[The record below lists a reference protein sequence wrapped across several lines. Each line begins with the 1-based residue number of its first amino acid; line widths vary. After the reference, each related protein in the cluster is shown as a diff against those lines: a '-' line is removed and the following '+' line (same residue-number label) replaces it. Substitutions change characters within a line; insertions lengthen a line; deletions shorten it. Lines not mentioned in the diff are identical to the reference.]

1 MRVAGIDCGTNTIR
15 LLIAD
20 VPADSSAAGGAALK
34 DCVRTM
40 DVVRLGQGVD
50 HTGAFA
56 EDALER
62 TVAKVCEYGQLCREY
77 SVESLRFAATSAT
90 RDATNRNIFI
100 DAVVRELGV
109 EPQVLSGEQEAATSF
124 LGATSALDA
133 GGLKELPSP
142 VVAVDLGGGSTELVL
157 GSAEN
162 GQIYS
167 SYSMNV
173 GSVRMRERYLH
184 SDPPTDAEKQAAR
197 QAVRDYLDRA
207 ERHVDLGQAR
217 AVIGLAGTVTTITAQ
232 ALGLA
237 SYEPQRI
244 HGMELSIAQIDQVCE
259 WFMDSTVA
267 QHAQL
272 GFMAPGRADVIGAG
286 ALVWQEVVHRIVE
299 RTREAGHELH
309 SVVVSEHDILDGLAL
324 WAARDVQ
331 PMR

>member
-20 VPADSSAAGGAALK
+20 VPADDGAALQ

-40 DVVRLGQGVD
+40 AVVRLGQGVD
-50 HTGAFA
+50 RTGKFA

-62 TVAKVCEYGQLCREY
+62 TLAKVHEYGELCREY
-77 SVESLRFAATSAT
+77 RVESLRFAATSAT
-90 RDATNRNIFI
+90 RDAENRQVFV

-109 EPQVLSGEQEAATSF
+109 RPQVLSGEQEAATSF
-124 LGATSALDA
+124 LGATSALNA

-142 VVAVDLGGGSTELVL
+142 VLAVDLGGGSTELVL
-157 GSAEN
+157 GDAQS
-162 GQIYS
+162 GKIYA

-184 SDPPTDAEKQAAR
+184 SDPPSDAEKQAAR
-197 QAVRDYLDRA
+197 QAVREYLDRA
-207 ERHVDLGQAR
+207 HESVDLSQAR

-244 HGMELSIAQIDQVCE
+244 HGMELSIPRIDQVCE
-259 WFMDSTVA
+259 WFMGSTVA
-267 QHAQL
+267 QHAEL

-286 ALVWQEVVHRIVE
+286 ALVWQEVVHRVVE
-299 RTREAGHELH
+299 RTREAGHELR

-331 PMR
+331 GMRPAAH